1 MPNED
6 SAMQDAL
13 DEYNQRL
20 ANSRD
25 RARLF
30 IGLAMC
36 AGAALSWG
44 LSVLAAF
51 TVFKDPAV
59 AADFDSGTHTNGAA
73 WEGCAAVIFAL
84 VGLALLIAGIWRSPS
99 RMRWVGLVILLLGG
113 VPLAFIT
120 FFAFALSR

>member
-13 DEYNQRL
+13 DEYSQRL

-59 AADFDSGTHTNGAA
+59 AADFDSGTHT
-73 WEGCAAVIFAL
+73 
-84 VGLALLIAGIWRSPS
+84 RTS
-99 RMRWVGLVILLLGG
+99 
-113 VPLAFIT
+113 
-120 FFAFALSR
+120 LSRLLSIHLGEQLA